1 MDEDPQSVFLSE
13 PVVLVGAGRMGG
25 AMLKAWL
32 RGGLDPHQMIV
43 IDPCP
48 PAETIE
54 LRDKHGFSLAVAPE
68 AVTTVPGVLI
78 LAVKPQQMDDVLP
91 GLTHLMGGGTVA
103 MSIAAGRTIAS
114 IAKHLGAESAIVRAM
129 PNTPAAIGQG
139 MTVACANRRVHAE
152 QARACSALLRAVGE
166 VAWIEDE
173 GLMDAVTGVS
183 GSGPAYVFLLTE
195 CMAEAGVDAGL
206 PRDLAEQLARVTV
219 QGAGA
224 LMAASDEPAGKL
236 RENVTSP
243 GGTTEAALD
252 ELMGEPGL
260 RELMRRA
267 VAAAVRRSKEL
278 SG

>member
-1 MDEDPQSVFLSE
+1 MAEHPEPLLLSE
-13 PVVLVGAGRMGG
+13 PVALIGAGRMGG
-25 AMLKAWL
+25 AMLNAWL
-32 RGGLDPHQMIV
+32 QRGADPSQIFV
-43 IDPCP
+43 VDPGP
-48 PAETIE
+48 PSETVA

-68 AVTTVPGVLI
+68 AVTTAPGIVI
-78 LAVKPQQMDDVLP
+78 IAVKPQQMDNVLP
-91 GLTHLMGGGTVA
+91 GLAHLMGGHTVA
-103 MSIAAGRTIAS
+103 MSIAAGRTIDSVAR
-114 IAKHLGAESAIVRAM
+114 HLGADRAIVRAM
-129 PNTPAAIGQG
+129 PNTPAAIGRG
-139 MTVACANRRVHAE
+139 MTVACANAQVGPE
-152 QARACSALLRAVGE
+152 QARMCTELLRAVGE

-183 GSGPAYVFLLTE
+183 GSGPAYVFLMTE
-195 CMAEAGVDAGL
+195 CLAEAGVEAGL

-224 LMAASDEPAGKL
+224 LMEASDDPAAKL

-243 GGTTEAALD
+243 GGTTEAALA

-260 RELMRRA
+260 RDLMTRA

>member
-1 MDEDPQSVFLSE
+1 MAEYPQSVFLSE
-13 PVVLVGAGRMGG
+13 PIALVGAGRMGG

-32 RGGLDPHQMIV
+32 RGGVDPTQIIV
-43 IDPCP
+43 IDPGP
-48 PAETIE
+48 LSETME
-54 LRDKHGFSLAVAPE
+54 LRDKHGFSLAVGPE
-68 AVTTVPGVLI
+68 AVTTVPGVLVM
-78 LAVKPQQMDDVLP
+78 AVKPQLMDEVLP
-91 GLTHLMGGGTVA
+91 GLTHLMGGNTVV
-103 MSIAAGRTIAS
+103 MSIAAGRTIGS
-114 IAKHLGAESAIVRAM
+114 VAKHVGAGSAIVRAM
-129 PNTPAAIGQG
+129 PNTPAAIGRG
-139 MTVACANRRVHAE
+139 MTVACANANVDAE
-152 QARACSALLRAVGE
+152 QARVCTALLRAVGE

-195 CMAEAGVDAGL
+195 CLADAGVEAGL

-224 LMAASDEPAGKL
+224 LMAASDEPAAKL

-243 GGTTEAALD
+243 GGTTEAALAQ
-252 ELMGEPGL
+252 LMGEPGL
-260 RELMRRA
+260 RDLMKRA